1 MRRPSRAAH
10 RLAAGAVLALA
21 LSGGWASAHKLKVFA
36 TAEGA
41 AIRGYVYFPG
51 GGRAKGVKVVAQDPS
66 GARLGETTTDGKGE
80 FALQAT
86 VRCDHTLVAET
97 LDGHK
102 ATFVVEAADLPE
114 DLPPLAGGAPAETKE
129 TPAPAAP
136 SVEHANARELKKL
149 VEEAVAREL
158 RPLREQL
165 EGYEAR
171 VRVHEVIGGIG
182 YIVGVCGVVFY
193 LLARRK
199 APRGE

>member
-1 MRRPSRAAH
+1 MLRRISLAFMVLCVAMPAFGH
-10 RLAAGAVLALA
+10 R
-21 LSGGWASAHKLKVFA
+21 LKVFA
-36 TAEGA
+36 TVEGRK
-41 AIRGYVYFPG
+41 ISGYAYFPG
-51 GGRAKGVKVVAQDPS
+51 GGRAAGVTVVATAPDGS
-66 GARLGETTTDGKGE
+66 ELGRATTNEKGE
-80 FALQAT
+80 FEMTAT
-86 VRCDHTLVAET
+86 RRCDHTLVAET

-114 DLPPLAGGAPAETKE
+114 DLPPLAGGAPAERKE
-129 TPAPAAP
+129 TPAPAPP
-136 SVEHANARELKKL
+136 SVESTDAGELKKL

-165 EGYEAR
+165 DALEAR
-171 VRVHEVIGGIG
+171 RRVQDIIGGIG

>member
-1 MRRPSRAAH
+1 MLRRISLAFMVLCVALPAFAH
-10 RLAAGAVLALA
+10 R
-21 LSGGWASAHKLKVFA
+21 LKVFA
-36 TAEGA
+36 TVEGRK
-41 AIRGYVYFPG
+41 ISGYAYFPG
-51 GGRAKGVKVVAQDPS
+51 GGRAAGVTVVATAPDGS
-66 GARLGETTTDGKGE
+66 ELGRATTNEKGE
-80 FALQAT
+80 FEMTAT
-86 VRCDHTLVAET
+86 RRCDHTLVAET

-136 SVEHANARELKKL
+136 SVEHANAREVKKL